1 MRGAGTTPILS
12 NVPEGGFGDAVETAE
27 EVTAPVTS
35 ASEQPVAD
43 IWGSGT
49 ATASTSPTITAP
61 STTTT
66 TAACDDFFGAPFEP
80 TPATTTVPTAV
91 VTPLSMPPQPA
102 ENTDNTE
109 KDLFGFD
116 TNELNEIGDQPMS
129 AQPCAAPPP
138 SPFGGLEIGLGSVS
152 APSQDLRAQAIANAV
167 GAALPGV
174 VPQQPAPIP
183 PPAPVPAST
192 VFDDL
197 NFALSQPMQP
207 TTPVLAA
214 SPTVGVL
221 PGPRPGFVGQPFPPM
236 AAAAGFPMGT
246 SPSPASTSLNQL
258 DNIVGVAGIPTARA
272 SSTSG
277 YGTPS
282 SGMSSPAKS
291 VSSLGGPMPGDFA
304 SYLTWSFL
312 SYTSPP
318 QLDVQLI

>member
-43 IWGSGT
+43 IWGSST

-102 ENTDNTE
+102 ETTDNTE

-138 SPFGGLEIGLGSVS
+138 SPFGGLDIGLGSVS
-152 APSQDLRAQAIANAV
+152 TPSQDLRAQAIANAV

-174 VPQQPAPIP
+174 TPQQPASIP
-183 PPAPVPAST
+183 PVPAST
-192 VFDDL
+192 GFDDL
-197 NFALSQPMQP
+197 NFALQQPLQP

-246 SPSPASTSLNQL
+246 STPSPASASLNQL
-258 DNIVGVAGIPTARA
+258 DNIVGVASIPTARA

-291 VSSLGGPMPGDFA
+291 VSSLGGPMPGD
-304 SYLTWSFL
+304 LPL
-312 SYTSPP
+312 TSPGLFFVKHITP
-318 QLDVQLI
+318 SA